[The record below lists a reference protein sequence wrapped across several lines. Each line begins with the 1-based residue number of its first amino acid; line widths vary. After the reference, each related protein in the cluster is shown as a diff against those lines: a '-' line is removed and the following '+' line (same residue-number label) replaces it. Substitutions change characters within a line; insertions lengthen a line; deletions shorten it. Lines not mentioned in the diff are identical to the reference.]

1 MSVALW
7 SAAPL
12 HAIIPRVSEPESVL
26 SAALA
31 EARRAWPELAVD
43 GDRFL
48 AHLAERAR
56 SSGTPVDKLCLP
68 DLYLAQ
74 ACAAGVPGAVEALE
88 RTQLDLLD
96 GLLARLGATG
106 AHKDEVKQRLRE
118 RLLVGPRA
126 RIAAYSGR
134 GDLRRWLKVVAT
146 REAVELMQKQRRSVS
161 SEDDALADAVSPGE
175 SPELELLKRT
185 YRAEFREAF
194 QDALRSLEA
203 RPRTLLRYY
212 LLDGLNIDQIGAIY
226 GVHRA
231 TAARWIERVREDLL
245 LATRERLMRR
255 IKVDRGELESIMRL
269 IQSQLDVS
277 IQRFLT
283 DESPSSEKKEQ
294 RS

>member
-1 MSVALW
+1 M
-7 SAAPL
+7 
-12 HAIIPRVSEPESVL
+12 SEPESVL
-26 SAALA
+26 SAAVA
-31 EARRAWPELAVD
+31 EARRAWPDLVVD
-43 GDRFL
+43 EAAFR
-48 AHLAERAR
+48 AHLLDKTKAQSTPLAE
-56 SSGTPVDKLCLP
+56 LCLP
-68 DLYLAQ
+68 DLYLAH

-106 AHKDEVKQRLRE
+106 AHADEVKQRLRE

-134 GDLRRWLKVVAT
+134 GNLRRWLKVVAT
-146 REAVELMQKQRRSVS
+146 REALELLEKQARHVGR
-161 SEDDALADAVSPGE
+161 EDDALEEAVSPRE

-194 QDALRSLEA
+194 QEALRALEA

-212 LLDGLNIDQIGAIY
+212 LIDGLNIDQIGAVY

-245 LATRERLMRR
+245 LSTREGLMRR
-255 IKVDRGELESIMRL
+255 IRVDRGELDSIMRL

-277 IQRFLT
+277 IQRFLVEDPLT
-283 DESPSSEKKEQ
+283 DHKIVRP
-294 RS
+294 